1 MRNVPS
7 TAHGSPSPDKR
18 EAAGAEIAVPNH
30 AELVQQAETAGR
42 LVEDIVL
49 KNYLTKLADMEVVPM
64 ETELQGAG
72 NIRMFRITEMVYQAN
87 EHSGHK
93 FASVFNA
100 LQNLNCGVFV
110 LAHSTGDETD
120 FYMGIRALDRE
131 RTPKSLKETLRNA
144 LCGQF
149 PGVKTVELREP
160 DIVKF
165 IDRLCDEETLVAS
178 VSCVAQYKEG
188 DASKDEDF
196 VQGLEK
202 LALAMQGHK
211 YTMLILARSTSNEQL
226 ATTRKAYETI
236 YADLSPLATLQL
248 TYGTN
253 EALSVSSA
261 FSRGTNE
268 SIAEG
273 WSTSRQQ
280 STSSSRSTSSG
291 HSTSKPDGATMALK
305 ALGGAALA
313 AASLITAPLTGG
325 ASLVAAGALIGG
337 NALLNSIQPET
348 KTDTRTDT
356 TSDTETRGRTEG
368 ESGTKTHG
376 SSTQQTDTEGRSKGT
391 SQSMQLTQQNKVIQ
405 DILKRIDCQLE
416 RIENCESQGMWECAA
431 YFLSESQ
438 ETAEMAA
445 GTYRALMKGEKSGL
459 ELSAINFWDLNNS
472 ALPALRGYLGAFV
485 HPLFAYRTG
494 EIAVPVTPAAL
505 VSGNELAIQMGLPRK
520 SVCGFPVVEHADFGM
535 EVLRYGA
542 RPEGR
547 RFELGKIYSMGRPT
561 HTSVRLDCESL
572 TMHTFVTGSTGS
584 GKSNTV
590 YEIINQLKERYDIPF
605 LVIEPSK
612 GEYKNIFGALPE
624 VSVYGTNPHKFEKL
638 LRINPFRFNP
648 DIHVL
653 EHMDRLVEVF
663 NACWPMYAAMPAVL
677 KDAMQRAYEAA
688 GWDILTSENPSG
700 EVFPGFADLLAQ
712 VEAVVAE
719 SSYSA
724 DSKGDYAGALCTRIR
739 SLCTGINGILFGG
752 DDLSDAELF
761 DHDAV
766 VDLSRVGSM
775 ETKALIM
782 GLLILRLNEYRM
794 ASHVSNSRLSHV
806 TVLEEAHNLLKRTS
820 TEQSSEGANLLGK
833 AVELLANSIAEMRT
847 YGEAFIIVDQSPT
860 LLDMAA
866 IRNTN
871 TKIILRLPDQTD
883 RELVG
888 HAANLDDD
896 QITELARLECGVA
909 AVYQNDWIEPV
920 LAKINKCPLEER
932 HYTPETTVKLPS
944 RGKVR
949 QDLLRFLLQGR
960 VVEPLE
966 LDVARLRGQLAA
978 LQLAVSRRK
987 EVEGLLDAYAA
998 GAPLPIWEDAEFPR
1012 LAALVAELSGALRP
1026 LWERISRAKELDEV
1040 IAGLQDI
1047 AKNHLPEASEAVQ
1060 LAFGQ
1065 ALMRELARRDSGNDF
1080 TKLYTY
1086 FCDEVRR
1093 KRA

>member
-1 MRNVPS
+1 MFMSDNVP
-7 TAHGSPSPDKR
+7 TKAHASPSPVQS
-18 EAAGAEIAVPNH
+18 EAAGAEISIPDH
-30 AELVQQAETAGR
+30 AELVRQAETAGR

-49 KNYLTKLADMEVVPM
+49 KNYLTRLADMEVVPM

-72 NIRMFRITEMVYQAN
+72 NIRMFRITEMVYQAG

-110 LAHSTGDETD
+110 LAHSTGEETD

-160 DIVKF
+160 EIVKF
-165 IDRLCDEETLVAS
+165 IDRLCDEESLVAS
-178 VSCVAQYKEG
+178 VSCVAQYKEE
-188 DASKDEDF
+188 DTSKDEDF

-226 ATTRKAYETI
+226 ATTRKTYETI

-253 EALSVSSA
+253 EALSLSSA
-261 FSRGTNE
+261 FSRGTNT
-268 SIAEG
+268 SVTEG
-273 WSTSRQQ
+273 WSTSRQHG
-280 STSSSRSTSSG
+280 TSSSTGVSVS
-291 HSTSKPDGATMALK
+291 HSETTPDRYMATLK
-305 ALGGAALA
+305 AAAGVALNTAGVVA
-313 AASLITAPLTGG
+313 APFTGG
-325 ASLVAAGALIGG
+325 LSYLAGSNMGF
-337 NALLNSIQPET
+337 LLNLIPT
-348 KTDTRTDT
+348 KTSTDGRTVTSNVTTTRG
-356 TSDTETRGRTEG
+356 STET
-368 ESGTKTHG
+368 ESGGETHG
-376 SSTQQTDTEGRSKGT
+376 ESTQQTETQGTTTGT

-405 DILKRIDCQLE
+405 DILQRLDGQLQ

-459 ELSAINFWDLNNS
+459 ELSAINFWDRNNR

-494 EIAVPVTPAAL
+494 DIAVPVTPAAL

-542 RPEGR
+542 RPGGR
-547 RFELGKIYSMGRPT
+547 RFELGKVYSMGRPT

-572 TMHTFVTGSTGS
+572 TLHTFVTGSTGS

-605 LVIEPSK
+605 LVIEPTK
-612 GEYKNIFGALPE
+612 GEYKNVFGGLPE

-688 GWDILTSENPSG
+688 GWDILTSENPNG
-700 EVFPGFADLLAQ
+700 AVFPGFADLLAQ
-712 VEAVVAE
+712 VEAVMAE

-761 DHDAV
+761 DHDAI

-794 ASHVSNSRLSHV
+794 ASHTSNSPLSHV

-820 TEQSSEGANLLGK
+820 TEQTSEGSNLLGK
-833 AVELLANSIAEMRT
+833 SVELLANSIAEMRT

-888 HAANLDDD
+888 HAANLNDD

-920 LAKINKCPLEER
+920 LAKINKCPLEEKT
-932 HYTPETTVKLPS
+932 YAPEVTVELPNRRKL
-944 RGKVR
+944 R
-949 QDLLRFLLQGR
+949 QDLLCFLLQGR

-966 LDVARLRGQLAA
+966 LDVARLRSQVPALPLAPG
-978 LQLAVSRRK
+978 VRK
-987 EVEGLLDAYAA
+987 EVESLLDAYAA
-998 GAPLPIWEDAEFPR
+998 GISLPIWEDAGFPR
-1012 LAALVAELSGALRP
+1012 LASLVAEVSGALRP
-1026 LWERISRAKELDEV
+1026 LWERISLAKDLDGV
-1040 IAGLQDI
+1040 IANLQDI
-1047 AKNHLPEASEAVQ
+1047 TKDHLPQATEAVQ

-1065 ALMRELARRDSGNDF
+1065 ALMRELARRDSGNDLK
-1080 TKLYTY
+1080 KLYTC
-1086 FCDEVRR
+1086 FCEEIRR

>member
-1 MRNVPS
+1 MFMSDNVP
-7 TAHGSPSPDKR
+7 TKAHASPSPVQS
-18 EAAGAEIAVPNH
+18 EAAGAEISIPDH
-30 AELVQQAETAGR
+30 AELVRQAETAGR

-49 KNYLTKLADMEVVPM
+49 KNYLTRLADMEVVPL
-64 ETELQGAG
+64 EAGLEGASH
-72 NIRMFRITEMVYQAN
+72 IRMFRITEMVYQAG

-100 LQNLNCGVFV
+100 LQNLNCGVFL
-110 LAHSTGDETD
+110 LAHSTGEETD

-131 RTPKSLKETLRNA
+131 RTPKSLKDTLRNA

-160 DIVKF
+160 EIVKF
-165 IDRLCDEETLVAS
+165 IDRLCDEESLVAS
-178 VSCVAQYKEG
+178 VSCVAQYKEE
-188 DASKDEDF
+188 DTSKDEDF

-226 ATTRKAYETI
+226 ATTRKTYETI

-253 EALSVSSA
+253 EAVSLSSA
-261 FSRGTNE
+261 FSRGTSQ
-268 SIAEG
+268 SIAYG
-273 WSTSRQQ
+273 WSTSRQK
-280 STSSSRSTSSG
+280 STSSSQGTSTSQ
-291 HSTSKPDGATMALK
+291 STSKSVGATTALK
-305 ALGGAALA
+305 VLGGTALA
-313 AASLITAPLTGG
+313 AASLLTAPLTGG
-325 ASLVAAGALIGG
+325 ASMAAAGAILGG
-337 NALLNSIQPET
+337 YGVLNALQPET
-348 KTDTRTDT
+348 TT
-356 TSDTETRGRTEG
+356 TSRTSTSTVTETSGRTEG
-368 ESGTKTHG
+368 ESETETHG
-376 SSTQQTDTEGRSKGT
+376 ESTNQTDTEGTSKGT

-405 DILKRIDCQLE
+405 DILQRLDGQLQ

-445 GTYRALMKGEKSGL
+445 GTYRALMRGEKSGL
-459 ELSAINFWDLNNS
+459 ELSAINFWGRNNR

-485 HPLFAYRTG
+485 HPLLAYRNG
-494 EIAVPVTPAAL
+494 EITVPVTPAAL

-561 HTSVRLDCESL
+561 HTSVRLDCDSL
-572 TMHTFVTGSTGS
+572 TLHTFVTGSTGS

-605 LVIEPSK
+605 LVIEPTK
-612 GEYKNIFGALPE
+612 GEYKNVFGALPE

-688 GWDILTSENPSG
+688 GWDILTSENPNG

-712 VEAVVAE
+712 VEAVMAE

-761 DHDAV
+761 DHDAI

-794 ASHVSNSRLSHV
+794 ASHISNSHLSHV

-920 LAKINKCPLEER
+920 LAKINKCPLEEKP
-932 HYTPETTVKLPS
+932 YAPEATVELPN
-944 RGKVR
+944 RRQLR

-966 LDVARLRGQLAA
+966 LDVARLRSQLPA
-978 LQLAVSRRK
+978 LPLAPGVRK
-987 EVEGLLDAYAA
+987 EVESLLDAYAA
-998 GAPLPIWEDAEFPR
+998 GISQPIWEDAGFPR
-1012 LAALVAELSGALRP
+1012 LASLVAEVSGALRP
-1026 LWERISRAKELDEV
+1026 LWERISLAKDLAGV
-1040 IAGLQDI
+1040 IADLQDI
-1047 AKNHLPEASEAVQ
+1047 ARDHLPEASEAVQ

-1065 ALMRELARRDSGNDF
+1065 ALMRELARRDSGNDYKKF
-1080 TKLYTY
+1080 YTR
-1086 FCDEVRR
+1086 FCEAVRR
-1093 KRA
+1093 

>member
-1 MRNVPS
+1 MGDVPS
-7 TAHGSPSPDKR
+7 KGHGSPGVMKGNSVATEMAMPD
-18 EAAGAEIAVPNH
+18 H
-30 AELVQQAETAGR
+30 AELMRQAETAGR

-49 KNYLTKLADMEVVPM
+49 KNYLTKLAGMEVMPLDAD
-64 ETELQGAG
+64 LQGIG

-100 LQNLNCGVFV
+100 LQNLNCGLFV
-110 LAHSTGDETD
+110 LAHSNGEETD

-149 PGVKTVELREP
+149 PGVKTIELREP
-160 DIVKF
+160 DIEKF
-165 IDRLCDEETLVAS
+165 VNRLRDEETQVAS
-178 VSCVAQYKEG
+178 VSCVAQYKEENT
-188 DASKDEDF
+188 SKDGDF

-226 ATTRKAYETI
+226 AITRKTYETI
-236 YADLSPLATLQL
+236 YADLSPLANLQL
-248 TYGTN
+248 TYGVN
-253 EALSVSSA
+253 EALSFSRA

-268 SIAEG
+268 SVSEG

-280 STSSSRSTSSG
+280 STSSSQSTGSSQ
-291 HSTSKPDGATMALK
+291 STSKPDGVTTAVK

-325 ASLVAAGALIGG
+325 ASLAAAGAIIAG
-337 NALLNSIQPET
+337 NTVLNSIQPET
-348 KTDTRTDT
+348 T
-356 TSDTETRGRTEG
+356 TSGRTSTTTDTETHGHTEG
-368 ESGTKTHG
+368 ASETRTKGT
-376 SSTQQTDTEGRSKGT
+376 STQQTETEGTTKGT

-405 DILKRIDCQLE
+405 DILQRIDGQLK

-459 ELSAINFWDLNNS
+459 ELSAINFWGRNNR
-472 ALPALRGYLGAFV
+472 ALPDMRGYLGAFL
-485 HPLFAYRTG
+485 HPLFSYRTG
-494 EIAVPVTPAAL
+494 EIAVPVTAAAL

-535 EVLRYGA
+535 EVLRYGV

-547 RFELGKIYSMGRPT
+547 RFELGKVYSMGRST

-572 TMHTFVTGSTGS
+572 TLHTFVTGSTGS

-590 YEIINQLKERYDIPF
+590 YEIINQLRERYDIPF
-605 LVIEPSK
+605 LVIEPTK
-612 GEYKNIFGALPE
+612 GEYKNVFGCLPE
-624 VSVYGTNPHKFEKL
+624 VTVYGTNPHKFEKL
-638 LRINPFRFNP
+638 LRINPFRFNR

-688 GWDILTSENPSG
+688 GWDILTSENPNG

-712 VEAVVAE
+712 VEAVMAE

-752 DDLSDAELF
+752 EDLSDAELF
-761 DHDAV
+761 DRNTI

-794 ASHVSNSRLSHV
+794 ASHASNSPLSHV

-820 TEQSSEGANLLGK
+820 TEQTSEGSNLLGK
-833 AVELLANSIAEMRT
+833 SVELLANSIAEMRT

-909 AVYQNDWIEPV
+909 AVYQNDWVEPI
-920 LAKINKCPLEER
+920 LAKINKCPLKESA
-932 HYTPETTVKLPS
+932 YAPTATVKLPS
-944 RGKVR
+944 LRELR
-949 QDLLRFLLQGR
+949 QELLRFLLQGR
-960 VVEPLE
+960 VVEPLD
-966 LDVARLRGQLAA
+966 LDVALLRRQLPA
-978 LQLAVSRRK
+978 LQMPCALRE
-987 EVEGLLDAYAA
+987 EVEKLLDAHAA
-998 GAPLPIWEDAEFPR
+998 GEPLPIREDAEFPQ
-1012 LAALVAELSGALRP
+1012 LAHLVAEVSGAEKQL
-1026 LWERISRAKELDEV
+1026 LGRIIHARDINEV
-1040 IAGLQDI
+1040 IRDVEEIGRQY
-1047 AKNHLPEASEAVQ
+1047 LPDASESVR

-1065 ALMRELARRDSGNDF
+1065 ALMRELAGRDGGNDY
-1080 TKLYTY
+1080 KNLYRLWFEET
-1086 FCDEVRR
+1086 RR
-1093 KRA
+1093 NMA